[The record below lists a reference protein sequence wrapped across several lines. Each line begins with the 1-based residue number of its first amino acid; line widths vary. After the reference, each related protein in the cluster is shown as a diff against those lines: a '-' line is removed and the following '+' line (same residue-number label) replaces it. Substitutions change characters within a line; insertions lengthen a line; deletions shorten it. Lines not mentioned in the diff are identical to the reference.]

1 MHCST
6 HTRSTTALG
15 TRISC
20 PIAAAAGRQAWG
32 GADGGRGRA
41 AVACEAGRG
50 SCFLRAAACILIHR
64 DATLAEAVLCCT
76 TAPRPRTPTRPRA
89 PLVPPATRQPRPAG
103 SQRCAPY
110 ASEQLAGQTCH
121 PIIMASPPPANATS
135 PTQTPPGEAVETP
148 PWGWE
153 AYYTTACIVAA
164 FVLMLFDLAKVRE
177 RLAQSASLQTPAR
190 PRAPARRPRVASPR
204 ANNPRKLR
212 RPGGAP
218 ICSRLPPC
226 RARPA

>member
-6 HTRSTTALG
+6 HTRSTTRLG
-15 TRISC
+15 DAHQLSHSGRSG
-20 PIAAAAGRQAWG
+20 AAGL
-32 GADGGRGRA
+32 GGRRRRPGTSGSR
-41 AVACEAGRG
+41 VRSAGRG
-50 SCFLRAAACILIHR
+50 SCFLRVLLIHR

-89 PLVPPATRQPRPAG
+89 PLVPPVTRQPRPAG

-135 PTQTPPGEAVETP
+135 PTQAPPGEAVETP